1 MFGNF
6 EFADRSWQLGRRVG
20 WLKDHDDALCFQQ
33 DCLNLKSECRVHS
46 DVCLCH

>member
-20 WLKDHDDALCFQQ
+20 WLKDHDDCVVFSTGL
-33 DCLNLKSECRVHS
+33 SEFKI
-46 DVCLCH
+46 